1 VQRVALKL
9 AEPAKLLIVI
19 GIAYSLAQSGWYFLS
34 DPQLQPIGDTPR
46 SVIGHNRQTPM
57 SVSQIIESNLF
68 GDAGAGGARTVADD
82 NPPDTRLRLT
92 LEGIFRADKA
102 DQSAAIVAE
111 QGRPGELY
119 VIGESMP
126 GNAVLT
132 EVFEDR
138 IVFRRG
144 ANYETLRFSEE
155 TPLLTNDDPIA
166 AAASSGPRSP
176 GQSANPRRVN
186 PTQRASTRAGA
197 LDATPG
203 RSLGEVV
210 ADYRDRLQS
219 DPEGTLNNL
228 GLQPITTGAAEGYRL
243 GNLAQSPYLS
253 QTGLQ
258 AGDIIL
264 SVNGNPVGNVARDQ
278 MQIDNIMA
286 QGSAR
291 LEVQRGDRRFF
302 VTASL
307 R

>member
-1 VQRVALKL
+1 MQSVALKL
-9 AEPAKLLIVI
+9 AEPAKILIVI
-19 GIAYSLAQSGWYFLS
+19 GIAYSLAQAGWYFVS
-34 DPQLQPIGDTPR
+34 DPQLQPIGDAPR
-46 SVIGHNRQTPM
+46 TITGSNHPAPM
-57 SVSQIIESNLF
+57 SVRDIIESNLF
-68 GDAGAGGARTVADD
+68 GDAIDGAPRTLDD

-92 LEGIFRADKA
+92 LEGVFRADNA

-144 ANYETLRFSEE
+144 ASFETLRFNEE
-155 TPLLTNDDPIA
+155 TPLLRGDSPIK
-166 AAASSGPRSP
+166 AASSSGQPTPTQQSKPRSAHQTARP
-176 GQSANPRRVN
+176 SARGARRN
-186 PTQRASTRAGA
+186 ASPNRP
-197 LDATPG
+197 LD
-203 RSLGEVV
+203 EVV
-210 ADYRDRLQS
+210 ADYRDRLES
-219 DPEGTLNNL
+219 DPEGTLNKL
-228 GLQPITTGAAEGYRL
+228 GLQPIATGAAEGYRL

-264 SVNGNPVGNVARDQ
+264 SVNGNPVGNIAQDQ

>member
-1 VQRVALKL
+1 VQSVALKL
-9 AEPAKLLIVI
+9 AEPAKILIVI
-19 GIAYSLAQSGWYFLS
+19 GIAYSLAQAGWYFVS
-34 DPQLQPIGDTPR
+34 DPQLQPIGDAP
-46 SVIGHNRQTPM
+46 QTIAGRNHPAPM
-57 SVSQIIESNLF
+57 SVRDIIESNLF
-68 GDAGAGGARTVADD
+68 GDAIGSAARTLDD
-82 NPPDTRLRLT
+82 HPPDTRLRLT
-92 LEGIFRADKA
+92 LEGVFRADNA

-111 QGRPGELY
+111 QGRPGQLY
-119 VIGESMP
+119 AIGESLP

-144 ANYETLRFSEE
+144 ANFETLRFSEE
-155 TPLLTNDDPIA
+155 TPLLRGSGPIE
-166 AAASSGPRSP
+166 AASSSGQPTLTQQSNLRSAHQTARP
-176 GQSANPRRVN
+176 SARG
-186 PTQRASTRAGA
+186 ASSN
-197 LDATPG
+197 ATPN
-203 RSLGEVV
+203 RPLDEVV
-210 ADYRDRLQS
+210 ADYRDRLES

-228 GLQPITTGAAEGYRL
+228 GLQPIATGAAKGYRL

-264 SVNGNPVGNVARDQ
+264 SVNGNPVGNIAQDQ

>member
-9 AEPAKLLIVI
+9 AEPAKILIVI
-19 GIAYSLAQSGWYFLS
+19 GIAYSLAQAGWYFVS
-34 DPQLQPIGDTPR
+34 DPQLQTIGDTPQAISGNR
-46 SVIGHNRQTPM
+46 PAPLSVRE
-57 SVSQIIESNLF
+57 IIDSNLF
-68 GDAGAGGARTVADD
+68 GDGLADAPATQD
-82 NPPDTRLRLT
+82 DSPPDTRLRLT
-92 LEGIFRADKA
+92 LEGVFHSGDA

-119 VIGESMP
+119 AIGESLP

-155 TPLLTNDDPIA
+155 TPLLRGEPPVSA
-166 AAASSGPRSP
+166 ATSSGQPTVSRQP
-176 GQSANPRRVN
+176 GRANPIERPSAV
-186 PTQRASTRAGA
+186 AGTRGKADRP
-197 LDATPG
+197 LD
-203 RSLGEVV
+203 EVV
-210 ADYRDRLQS
+210 ADYRDRLES
-219 DPEGTLNNL
+219 DPEGTLNTL
-228 GLQPITTGAAEGYRL
+228 GLQPISTSAAQGYRL

-253 QTGLQ
+253 GTGLQ
-258 AGDIIL
+258 SGDIIL
-264 SVNGNPVGNVARDQ
+264 SVNGNPVGNVSQDQ